1 MQSYLRL
8 VGLPGLDNAGMVEG
22 GIYRSQRPED
32 PLGYHCAV
40 SRLGIR
46 SVIDLEDLPDPAEVI
61 TELGLTV
68 IHRPM
73 STLSRPSAEDIR
85 QFLAAVKSAPRPALI
100 HCAHGRERTGWACAV
115 LRIVAGWALAD
126 AEEEMLHYGF
136 REALAFELKASLE
149 DWVHVLRGPVV

>member
-22 GIYRSQRPED
+22 GVYRSRRPQD
-32 PLGYHCAV
+32 PLGYRCAV

-73 STLSRPSAEDIR
+73 STLCKPSTEEI
-85 QFLAAVKSAPRPALI
+85 QEFLSAVKSVPRPVLI

-115 LRIVAGWALAD
+115 LRIDAGWGLAD

-136 REALAFELKASLE
+136 REALAFRLKDSLE
-149 DWVHVLRGPVV
+149 DWAKGLGR